1 MTKAKRLGILGGTFD
16 PIHIGHL
23 ATAEAV
29 RMEYGLDTILFIP
42 SANPPHKQDV
52 EVTDASHRYAM
63 TVLATETNP
72 HFDVS
77 KIEMERKGLSYTLYT
92 LQELLSL
99 YGEDTELYFITGADA
114 LAELH
119 TWHNIYG
126 VLELTHFIAASRPGI
141 DKTDEII
148 ESFGE
153 LGKAKI
159 HRLTIPEL
167 EISATD
173 IRQRV
178 TEGRSIRYI
187 VPDAVVQYIEENRL
201 YQPKK

>member
-1 MTKAKRLGILGGTFD
+1 MGGTFD

-29 RMEYGLDTILFIP
+29 RCEYQLDTVLFIP

-52 EVTDASHRYAM
+52 EVTDAIHRYRM
-63 TVLATETNP
+63 TELATKSNP
-72 HFDVS
+72 HFEVS
-77 KIEMERKGLSYTLYT
+77 AIEMERKGLSYTINT
-92 LQELLSL
+92 LQALLEE
-99 YGEDTELYFITGADA
+99 YGDDTELYFIIGSDA

-119 TWHNIYG
+119 TWENIYG

-148 ESFGE
+148 ASFGE
-153 LGKAKI
+153 LGRKKI

-173 IRQRV
+173 IRHRV
-178 TEGRSIRYI
+178 AEGRSIRYI
-187 VPDAVVQYIEENRL
+187 VPEAVRL
-201 YQPKK
+201 YIAEHALYQTKK

>member
-29 RMEYGLDTILFIP
+29 RTEYGLDTILFIP

-52 EVTDASHRYAM
+52 EVTDAVHRYAM
-63 TVLATETNP
+63 TALATQSNP
-72 HFDVS
+72 HFAVS
-77 KIEMERKGLSYTLYT
+77 KIEMERKGLSYTIYT
-92 LQELLSL
+92 LKELLAI
-99 YGEDTELYFITGADA
+99 YGANTELYFITGSDA

-119 TWHNIYG
+119 TWENIYG

-141 DKTDEII
+141 DKTAEII
-148 ESFGE
+148 DSFGE
-153 LGKAKI
+153 LGRKKI
-159 HRLTIPEL
+159 HPLTIPEL

-173 IRQRV
+173 IRRRV
-178 TEGRSIRYI
+178 AQGKSIRYI
-187 VPDAVVQYIEENRL
+187 VPDRVVQYIEENGL
-201 YQPKK
+201 YRTKK

>member
-29 RMEYGLDTILFIP
+29 RCEYQLDTVLFIP

-52 EVTDASHRYAM
+52 EVTDAIHRYRM
-63 TVLATETNP
+63 TELATKSNP
-72 HFDVS
+72 HFEVS
-77 KIEMERKGLSYTLYT
+77 AIEMERKGLSYTINT
-92 LQELLSL
+92 LQALLEE
-99 YGEDTELYFITGADA
+99 YGDDTELYFIIGSDA

-119 TWHNIYG
+119 TWENIYG

-148 ESFGE
+148 ASFGE
-153 LGKAKI
+153 LGRKKI

-173 IRQRV
+173 IRHRV
-178 TEGRSIRYI
+178 AEGRSIRYI
-187 VPDAVVQYIEENRL
+187 VPEAVRL
-201 YQPKK
+201 YIAEHVLYQTKK